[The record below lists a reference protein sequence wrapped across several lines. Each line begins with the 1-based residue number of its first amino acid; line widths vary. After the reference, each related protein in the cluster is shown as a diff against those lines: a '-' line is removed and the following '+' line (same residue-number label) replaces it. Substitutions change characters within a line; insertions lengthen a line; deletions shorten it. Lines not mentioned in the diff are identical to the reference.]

1 MDESDRLRFELG
13 VLLGSGRELSDRVR
27 DEVSAPRDIIEDY
40 QAWYTQARRLVAHVL
55 PDRRREFEDYYRSSC
70 LGEGQPATISA
81 ILAHQA
87 PPRVVNEKREGLAK
101 LFDPG
106 SEQQVFLHLL
116 GMQIGILASALP
128 TVLAP
133 ERPRDR
139 ELEVART
146 LLKDGHHRAA
156 GALAGVA
163 LEQHLLAVARRRGV
177 ELASG
182 VARRVARLDR
192 VLREAGVYG
201 AARSRY
207 VKSLADLS
215 DACVHGKDRPSRKQV
230 RGLLDGVDEVLE
242 RVR

>member
-13 VLLGSGRELSDRVR
+13 VLLGSGRELSDCVR
-27 DEVSAPRDIIEDY
+27 SEVSVPRDIIDSY

-70 LGEGQPATISA
+70 VGEGQLVTISA
-81 ILAHQA
+81 ILVHEVSLRGAS
-87 PPRVVNEKREGLAK
+87 EKREGLAK

-106 SEQQVFLHLL
+106 SEQQVFLRLL

-139 ELEVART
+139 ELELART

-163 LEQHLLAVARRRGV
+163 LDQHLLAVVRRRGV
-177 ELASG
+177 ELEPRA
-182 VARRVARLDR
+182 ARSVARLDR
-192 VLREAGVYG
+192 ALREAGVYG
-201 AARSRY
+201 AARSRFIR
-207 VKSLADLS
+207 SLADLS
-215 DACVHGKDRPSRKQV
+215 LIHI
-230 RGLLDGVDEVLE
+230 
-242 RVR
+242 

>member
-13 VLLGSGRELSDRVR
+13 VLVGTGRELSDRVSSG
-27 DEVSAPRDIIEDY
+27 VSAPHDIIESY

-70 LGEGQPATISA
+70 LGEGQPVTISA

-87 PPRVVNEKREGLAK
+87 PLRVANEKREGLAK

-106 SEQQVFLHLL
+106 SEQTVFLHLL
-116 GMQIGILASALP
+116 GMQLGILASAVP
-128 TVLAP
+128 TVPAP
-133 ERPRDR
+133 ERSHDP
-139 ELEVART
+139 ELAAART

-163 LEQHLLAVARRRGV
+163 LGRHLLALARRRGV
-177 ELASG
+177 ELEPRD
-182 VARRVARLDR
+182 ARSVARLDR
-192 VLREAGVYG
+192 ALREAGVYG
-201 AARSRY
+201 AARSRF
-207 VKSLADLS
+207 VRSLADRS
-215 DACVHGKDRPSRKQV
+215 DACVHGKGRPSRKEV
-230 RGLLDGVDEVLE
+230 SGLLAGVDEVLE